1 MVGEE
6 VRQEARP
13 DREVGGEG
21 GELGA
26 EGHQGKQD
34 GELEGEGG
42 EGGEEAETPT
52 QIIHQKLIIQSST

>member
-13 DREVGGEG
+13 DREVGAEG

-26 EGHQGKQD
+26 EGHQGEQD

-42 EGGEEAETPT
+42 QGGEEGGQAVRGAAAV
-52 QIIHQKLIIQSST
+52 LRV